1 MRIKILSSAV
11 EDLHAGR
18 LFYEMQAEGVGVYFF
33 DSLKHSSTGEQ
44 RPEECARL

>member
-18 LFYEMQAEGVGVYFF
+18 LFYMRRDPERLRQALE
-33 DSLKHSSTGEQ
+33 TNRTE
-44 RPEECARL
+44 P